1 MISLTNSLVPLS
13 GSHKIS
19 VTPTQKSLA
28 GQLLKVALLLDE
40 DYQKL
45 VNLLFDKTRT
55 DTRDGIP
62 LLLVNSFALAPDTK
76 RILKTTHSKSV
87 YTSVEYFRKV
97 YERPQL
103 NLEVFR
109 TLLNINDGD

>member
-28 GQLLKVALLLDE
+28 GQLLKFALLLDE

-45 VNLLFDKTRT
+45 ANLLFDKTKT
-55 DTRDGIP
+55 HVTVYHFCWLI
-62 LLLVNSFALAPDTK
+62 LLPWLPIQKD
-76 RILKTTHSKSV
+76 
-87 YTSVEYFRKV
+87 Y
-97 YERPQL
+97 
-103 NLEVFR
+103 
-109 TLLNINDGD
+109 